1 VIVCQSQQDAQE
13 ALQKVKQIMTRLKLT
28 LHPTKT
34 RIVDMGQEGFDFL
47 GFHFHKGK
55 SKSTHKLVPYN
66 WPGQKAMKAV
76 REKIRGITERKQLYN
91 TPEEVIQSLNPV
103 IRGWRNYFRIGNSTE
118 KLKQLDIYVWQRL
131 RRWARLRKGSRGH
144 WNENVFETW
153 IAQSG
158 LENFYR
164 SGICINP

>member
-1 VIVCQSQQDAQE
+1 MCKALKTARRRLSVSRMRENLTSGSRWQGMETRQGDGTE
-13 ALQKVKQIMTRLKLT
+13 ALSQETESNGSATPKSRRHPLT
-28 LHPTKT
+28 LPDDCNIYVKT
-34 RIVDMGQEGFDFL
+34 ETAGARVMESVKKYL
-47 GFHFHKGK
+47 
-55 SKSTHKLVPYN
+55 
-66 WPGQKAMKAV
+66 
-76 REKIRGITERKQLYN
+76 EK
-91 TPEEVIQSLNPV
+91 
-103 IRGWRNYFRIGNSTE
+103 